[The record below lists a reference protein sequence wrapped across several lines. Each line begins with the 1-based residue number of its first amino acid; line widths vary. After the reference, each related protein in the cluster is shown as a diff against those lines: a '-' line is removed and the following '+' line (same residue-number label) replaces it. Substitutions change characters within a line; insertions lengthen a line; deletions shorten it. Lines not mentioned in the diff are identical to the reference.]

1 MTTQPPP
8 PPPPGWYPDPS
19 GKPGQRY
26 FDGTN
31 WTATQA
37 AGSQRKSHPGWWIT
51 GGVFGGLFL
60 LFAGC
65 TALIAIGSQS
75 STDRLVG
82 PNQRTQAAA
91 PQVTTHSPPAV
102 AAAKPTPADFT
113 ISVVV
118 LEQKCFGSAGCNY
131 RYTIDPK
138 YNGRL
143 PLASNVTVVYSLSGG
158 DSEEV
163 GNFTVDRQGIATV
176 DKKESISGPQ
186 GSELVATA
194 TRVMPTG

>member
-19 GKPGQRY
+19 GKSGQRY
-26 FDGTN
+26 FDGTK
-31 WTATQA
+31 WTVTQA
-37 AGSQRKSHPGWWIT
+37 PAGKQKSNTGWWIA
-51 GGVFGGLFL
+51 GGVFGGLLL
-60 LFAGC
+60 LFGGC

-75 STDRLVG
+75 PTDRPVG

-91 PQVTTHSPPAV
+91 PQVTTHTTPTV
-102 AAAKPTPADFT
+102 AAAMPTPADFT
-113 ISVVV
+113 ISVVI

-138 YNGRL
+138 YTGRL

-158 DSEEV
+158 DSDEV
-163 GNFTVDRQGIATV
+163 GNFTVDRQGTATV

-186 GSELVATA
+186 GAELVATA
-194 TRVMPTG
+194 TRVMPAG